1 MGKLSRDYFCRIN
14 YAKNCE
20 VLFFP
25 AVANAESFQMVNSGM
40 RLALSSFS
48 LPAEIVLDDC
58 GCCIV
63 YGSSPCCHVLRGC
76 CGGSEVPELASDKGE
91 FLTPYPALIPHLR
104 NKGRKNV
111 SG

>member
-14 YAKNCE
+14 YAKNCK

-25 AVANAESFQMVNSGM
+25 TVANAESFQMVNSGM
-40 RLALSSFS
+40 RLALSSFG

-63 YGSSPCCHVLRGC
+63 YGSSLCAMSWGDAVGAQ
-76 CGGSEVPELASDKGE
+76 GSLSWH
-91 FLTPYPALIPHLR
+91 LIKV
-104 NKGRKNV
+104 NF
-111 SG
+111 